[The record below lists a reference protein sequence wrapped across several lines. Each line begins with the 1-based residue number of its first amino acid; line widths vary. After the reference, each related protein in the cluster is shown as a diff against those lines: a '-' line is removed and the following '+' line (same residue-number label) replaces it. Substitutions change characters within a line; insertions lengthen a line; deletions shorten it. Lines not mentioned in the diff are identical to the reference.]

1 MLIFVLQVVLQ
12 GVICTIQFRSQDY
25 YVEEK
30 NYNSV
35 DVFVDSSKIQLD
47 DIMFLCELSSNASS
61 DFLILDAVGKIKAST
76 SSGFCQFTI
85 IDDDIPE
92 ASETFSV
99 SLKLLHGNTT
109 VQPKNVMITILPS
122 DNPFGCIGFL
132 TPANV
137 ITLSEPNDGNEKV
150 YAKFLLKRYGG
161 TIGEM
166 VVTWKILQNTQDVYP
181 TEGIINF
188 IQEQSNETLV
198 IEVLPDNIP
207 EAEEIFSITIKSA
220 SEGGCILTNA
230 SEAELRIKEN
240 DAPIQ
245 FQSFQ
250 TYGFEGSILKVM
262 VLRGLD
268 LFGSR
273 VGSISEYASVVYKT
287 VPLSATPG
295 SDYLDISGV
304 LVFESGITRKE
315 ISIQIFSDLIPELK
329 ETFKVVLFNASNGIL
344 GNLTEIVVE
353 IPENDDPYGLLVFDQ
368 SLVVIE
374 EDQDAFVNVY
384 INRTRGSFGNIS
396 VFWKINGTN
405 LDSVFEETS
414 GFLQFLSGEIF
425 KKILIKV
432 TKNNIPQEASLFT
445 LELVNVTGEAR
456 FENSAFK
463 PTVQII
469 VTDNDNAYGTFGFS
483 SEETAVFLSTTP
495 RSLSIKLIR
504 EGGTLADVAVYYS
517 SYYFFKSS
525 INMSSSAI
533 VNPNGTVVFKFGQ
546 SAQFIVV
553 EIKND
558 VFLSADSYFIVEL
571 DSIMISKSTLVPPSS
586 PQLSIE
592 RSKRINITNNFAN
605 GEIGFYNIPVYIY
618 VSEPS
623 EGYIDVN
630 LTLMRDGTASNTK
643 VLWKISSPN
652 PMLTKEDVESL
663 NGSVIFKSGMDRVN
677 LTIHI
682 LADNVPEL
690 DEEFT
695 VELVELI
702 GISDRL
708 RGGANVAQVTIF
720 QNDDPGGIIS
730 FSNVDP
736 ILLEENSFTEI
747 EIIRTGGLLLLQQVF
762 FEVVL
767 GSMDFQQ
774 YKVII
779 TFPVG
784 ISMKKQLLIPKDDDL
799 PELNE
804 TFTVTLTS
812 ISGSVLG
819 MNSTFNITILPSDD
833 PYGLISFKSNY
844 ENINREVC
852 ENKIQSVPVSFL
864 VMRNKGLFGKLQV
877 TWIVYEVNNIN
888 NTMSAEKDILP
899 VSGVL
904 TIEEGKDS
912 ASITIFIQMDEEPEE
927 DETFFVIIESVK
939 GGATIKHPL
948 QAVLKVPAND
958 FPVTVTPST
967 INLIE
972 GSNTNLSIH
981 LSKMFSEA
989 VYVGIKI
996 NFINA
1001 SENDFSPIKKTITF
1015 LPFETEKSITLQAI
1029 TDGVPELNETCIFFL
1044 ASTTGDT
1051 VLYLNFSSEV
1061 TILENDDP
1069 YGVFCFSD
1077 INPIYTEEGKI
1088 VNIRVIRQMGLF
1100 KNVTVHWSTE
1110 KVSTD
1115 LFLELDLG
1123 NSSGTLFFEN
1133 GQKENTI
1140 SIFVIDDNIPELEES
1155 FIVQLLGVTGANA
1168 QLGMN
1173 KTLKVNIQN
1182 SDYPNGVFE
1191 INSNLSTSL
1200 LAEDKEDSPLNGQI
1214 IFERKYGSFFSA
1226 KIIWQ
1231 VYATYN
1237 KQTTGYVAWDL
1248 LFHARNK
1255 KNVLKTQSVRMHS
1268 STAAYYFKNGCVAIN
1283 MTDCPFKNF
1292 DFGFSVGVWFK
1303 TNVSTHSMSLFKKTS
1318 IDGIVTMDI
1327 SLDMSK
1333 FFLLL
1338 NKSEATKNKHNL
1350 EWVTEWHSFF
1360 ISVKSTIFTMYL
1372 DGNVLINSSLPEVT
1386 LKLTDQISIGCGRLS
1401 PFDGFLQDFRLYQGF
1416 LDVWDIRAVHHI
1428 YPVISPSNGE
1438 LFFDVGETKKV
1449 VYIQSVDDTMP
1460 EADQL
1465 YDVGIID
1472 VNDDLVFK
1480 DKAIINS
1487 EKSKIAINVLKSDFA
1502 NGIFLLDKATCNQ
1515 VISEKSH
1522 GINITINRVHALFG
1536 NIEIEWNITSQNGSI
1551 ANDDFLIS
1559 NGTVA
1564 FMENEN
1570 KKVIEITPYD
1580 DSLPEL
1586 DETFFVNIRIHS
1598 VVDQPVKSFAM
1609 VNFSQCNIT
1618 INKSDHPFGI
1628 FQIITPNINSAV
1640 LLSKP
1645 LNVSIKEEITF
1656 LSLYIVRVIGFE
1668 GSVYV
1673 EWRTRGFDGTNET
1686 SGLTAIPGVD
1696 FEESIGFIKMGV
1708 GENVANISV
1717 RLFDNEKPE
1726 LTKLFLVELKNPFN
1740 AELGNGSVLF
1750 VHILPSDDALGI
1762 FSFPIVEY
1770 TTCEG
1775 SFLNISIKRSGGTL
1789 GNVKLGW
1796 ILVNGSNEFSL
1807 SQGEVDFQYG
1817 VTERFIL
1824 IQAVD
1829 DERPELTEVYLIQL
1843 LNVSG
1848 GSISSINQT
1857 ASLKLLSSDY
1867 PYGLIEFEKKSIEIE
1882 EKITHNA
1889 FIQVNRSKGT
1899 FGHIRL
1905 YYNTI
1910 KGLNN
1915 QSSATMGEDFSLNG
1929 CYLDFVDGQKSAVI
1943 NITIIDDNEPEMLE
1957 TFLLNLT
1964 DVEIISENNTKRLN
1978 LENVFAS
1985 TPNMITIN
1993 ILPNDNPN
2001 GILNFQYAKVHV
2013 SEDYNDTFL
2022 SVIRSEGL
2030 FGRVSFGYSIE
2041 TISAEIGLDF
2051 SVSSFTMIIEENQ
2064 SSIMLPIFTIFDE
2077 LPEFN
2082 ETFIV
2087 RLLPDTFLGGLVM
2100 GLLNTSEVTI
2110 LENDFPYGK
2119 IGFSKLDDVI
2129 ASEPEILES
2138 GITDQ
2143 KVFIK
2148 VVREGGSYGYSQ
2160 IRWVGYPTVPWFGDN
2175 DIAPLKGFV
2184 TFLTGETSQNII
2196 INIMPD
2202 SIPEINETYIILLK
2216 EVSAGNA
2223 VINDVKSSLRLIILL
2238 NDNPYGT
2245 VKFMDS
2251 AVDVLEGESD
2261 YNVTLRVNR
2270 VNGMF
2275 GDLRVFW
2282 RTNHLI
2288 SFKEKATPGADFGFI
2303 PNQFFV
2309 ISNASSQ
2316 SEIQVLIYSDE
2327 VPELDEMFQVELLGV
2342 EVVDDNVL
2350 VQDMHVIDDKK
2361 YVNITILENDEPYGM
2376 FALHGFG
2383 ISKNNYSVFEP
2394 ENTNLTLEFYISRK
2408 KGAFKR
2414 VSVSWQ
2420 VNSTEISKD
2429 DICCNGEVI
2438 VFEQDER
2445 LKFFSISVLPDL
2457 IPENDEEF
2465 SVYLLNST
2473 DGSIVDGNNS
2483 YIKVIILAND
2493 NFGGIIQFCNKSIVL
2508 SVKEGEKFSLC
2519 LQRSLPAFGDAVV
2532 TWKIIGDNVTQ
2543 DFVSDQGFANFST
2556 GQTITTINLES
2567 ILDQAPETDE
2577 YFVVRLVAVKT
2588 AGVSISGAAVL
2599 DETYRESFLTIAES
2613 DFPNGIVEFAND
2625 IPLYVDEG
2633 KTLKILVIRQF
2644 GKIGKLN
2651 ISYNVITALNNKT
2664 INQASVQSDL
2674 HKPNTMLTIPDGEDS
2689 GIISIEIVNDNIPEL
2704 DEEFKVELMSVSIS
2718 GTFKNSSSLL
2728 GVNKQKRI
2736 IITANDAPHGVLTFA
2751 STSLNLVVKEENTT
2765 FNLTVIRSFGL
2776 FGDVYCFY
2784 FLNYF
2789 TANSNDFYING
2800 DVMNGGPVK
2809 LLFLDG
2815 QSEANIT
2822 VYINDDN
2829 ITENNEFFELGLTT
2843 QNAINNGGVETG
2855 VPSRTSI
2862 TILANDDANGVF
2874 LFSSNSR
2881 NIVLSEP
2888 ESFELIYYDF
2898 EVERLQG
2905 LFGKVI
2911 LEWRAYNSTAINDI
2925 SPISGVLQ
2933 FEEYQRFGTFRV
2945 YVSPDDLPELEEVF
2959 LLELN
2964 VLYGDARLGVVS
2976 CALITILANDY
2987 PFGLFS
2993 FFSENTI
3000 YVDESQKTVKV
3011 AVVRNQ
3017 GTFGNVTVEFTTESN
3032 TAVSETGNQPMLG
3045 VEFNFLID
3053 NVLAFLSFNLAGK
3066 QLVLLSTQE
3075 STKLFEWRGT
3085 FVYILDLPL
3094 KNLSKMLTSIIDTET
3109 ILLVKDHLS
3118 VQIYL
3123 LSKDFSLTH
3132 VQTMQDVGISDVLMF
3147 KINTILYLTITR
3159 NKDNEGESILWLQLY
3174 EWRNNIFFK
3183 LPFSGIQT
3191 FFGESM
3197 AFIYFNGD
3205 YYVAVANQFNRLSNS
3220 YNIKSYVYK
3229 WDIKNGYF
3237 VMYGEIQTYKAK
3249 EINFYEYEKNL
3260 FVTVVNDLGGCQLL
3274 KHDMKIHERFSL
3286 VQKFSRQCISLKY
3299 LHLKKH
3305 IFLVVVGS
3313 TSYLYKWNMNSYL
3326 FEFHMMLPISNLHL
3340 IESFYISNE
3349 MKNSTLPYLAV
3360 FSSNSSS
3367 VLRIEYLK
3375 NSSDF
3380 FFRSDRLYFMEG
3392 EKVLEFFLSIVDD
3405 EVPEFDEIF
3414 KVRLLNSSGGSS
3426 ISSSSSINIVIM
3438 SNDNPF
3444 GRFKFTDSSLH
3455 QIIEE
3460 LDIDSIFFVWV
3471 QREFGCNG
3479 VVNVRFDIVDTTNNR
3494 QDKVYPQYGNI
3505 KFFPGDSLKK
3515 INLYLKGDFVPELEK
3530 KILIR
3535 LTDIETIN
3543 GTSNS
3548 KATINY
3554 NKNIASIIIPAND
3567 DPNGVFTWKSSTY
3580 VITKDNN
3587 VSSLLVLKRD
3597 KGAFGSV
3604 TILFETVI
3612 PLNVGPRERPAR
3624 PFVDFIPIKSNVT
3637 FSEDQREAFVFVEV
3651 IHKLEERKIN
3661 ATLNDGLYDYNE
3673 VFFVNI
3679 TEAYLTVDKHTSASI
3694 LSSLTQVVITE
3705 LIQQNGIIEFSSSL
3719 ELLADENIGTLEVMV
3734 SRNAGFNGSVGVYFE
3749 VVFGTASN
3757 YDITPAYGTVSLG
3770 DNQKS
3775 GFILIKVENDNI
3787 PEFDENFT
3795 IVLTK
3800 PFGGAKI
3807 GAINNRSVIIKE
3819 NDYPYGLFSLKKHD
3833 HNIEVEEGDKVMLLV
3848 FRAYGIIGD
3857 IKIKWKCN
3865 GTNTMISLQEGTIY
3879 FLEGET
3885 SKNISFVVID
3895 DDIPELSQIVLCE
3908 ITSVSDPAVLSN
3920 SSKIFFIIK
3929 ASDKPYGIYIVN
3941 PLSRV
3946 HIGFEP
3952 SNGIGGKI
3960 NISVLREIGQATLS
3974 TLSWKFNSSSQSK
3987 GKETFKET
3995 FGTLTFK
4002 KGEVEKIITLEI
4014 LDDDIPEEAQM
4025 FELVLYNPTD
4035 GAELSTDLNSSIS
4048 YVFVAAS
4055 DNPYGL
4061 FAFANVQWN
4070 VEENVGVINIPVL
4083 RSAGLIGGVH
4093 IGYQLISLS
4102 AIHGEDYSP
4111 KSGVLFFQPHDT
4123 AEVIQI
4129 TIYDDVIPELD
4140 EMFMVNLT
4148 YAELD
4153 HFINF
4158 NEVVLGYKLNI
4169 PPLITGCCQT
4179 FQINANDDPYGVLEF
4194 PVNKIVVREC
4204 DHVKI
4209 PVVRRAGL
4217 FTGSNLSFTYLPL
4230 NATENLDFFINS
4242 SILQFHENQNSSFIE
4257 VWLVDDD
4264 EPEDQEAFEIRLLS
4278 VVGFSKIGH
4287 QDKLLVVIESSDNPN
4302 GLFGFYNLQ
4311 KTVYVQNPSQVTV
4324 LCFNLSRIDGIAGK
4338 VVVEWMV
4345 ENVDQSPVLEDV
4357 SPDRGFVVF
4366 EDKQSGTKELKIS
4379 ILPHLDDHELE
4390 EQFVLRLVNISGG
4403 GKIQSTADSLI
4414 IVVKKKGYPNG
4425 LFSFIQTLMEVKE
4438 PTTGFNIVKIK
4449 VVRELGLTDV
4459 VEVSWSIVPV
4469 SNGSSFDDFTF
4480 NSSSLK
4486 FLNGESSKFIYI
4498 NITSD
4503 HIPEINETFY
4513 LMLLSATNF
4522 GEIQKNASVLE
4533 LVILENDDPFG
4544 VFKLSYVTLLIKS
4557 GERFIDLAVE
4567 RNKGTFNE
4575 VKVFVLITFMNN
4587 TIFNAELYF
4596 QEGCSY
4602 LNQVIKFNNSLFFSN
4617 GSILSIEVINVVLI
4631 TEKLT
4636 LTSPQINCTTSRRE
4650 LSIPEIMSN
4659 SVVNIFPSFTLL
4671 SNGSVCVYLTRI
4683 GLFSSIVVNIKTS
4696 VFTNK
4701 YEFIDGLLKPSFQSI
4716 TMPHGT
4722 KEVLVSFNVVVPD
4735 RITEPLN
4742 YKMFISNLQPKPN
4755 QLGWPTLGLH
4765 SESVIDPHGIV
4776 QVSRTCLEISVAE
4789 GGFIEI
4795 VIERILGAQ
4804 GKVRVFYETKAC
4816 ILNPAL
4822 PGIDF
4827 IEISSFI
4834 DLEDGEIIKKIPL
4847 STIDDILFP
4856 LPEDRKCF
4864 QFLLISVHLITTS
4877 LTNSSPRLSFNNA
4890 STVFI
4895 EDNDFPYGFFSF
4907 TNSTFDVF
4915 ESNIGFAEI
4924 EVKRLGGSFSDSKV
4938 EVVSIGGGESWSDEV
4953 LKSFANQSI
4962 DMNKESFK
4970 IKYRASAGSDYAVV
4984 KTTLVFP
4991 KTDLLN
4997 LNGQVQKV
5005 NVRIFEDYVSE
5016 PDEVFF
5022 LALSNATGGA
5032 QIMSHFITSV
5042 NIKASGLIGG
5052 EVGFKQKVAEIDE
5065 DGDQSLSLVISRFG
5079 ESLENVTVSWMIYH
5093 PFDLKVLSQFKEK
5106 SGKIIIPAGKHEGLL
5121 RLSLIPDDHPE
5132 TLNWALVNITGV
5144 SKGAFV
5150 RKLDSAVNITLLES
5164 DAPAGIV
5171 GFDIQSRYSAVDA
5184 KENYVTLIISRYN
5197 GTLKNI
5203 SITYQTL
5210 VVNNAVKDAGIV
5222 FYPAVVGS
5230 DFQHINGNINMDI
5243 GQLSAKIIIKLSPEK
5258 ALLTL
5263 YPKIFNVVLETATNG
5278 AILHKDYSNAVVVI
5292 STENAQ
5298 FLKLRSTLFNLP
5310 MLDSQISLVL
5320 SSILKSLLSKVPSYE
5335 DQQVIKT
5342 TIEEILNFKNSE
5354 KQGYKR
5360 INKDSIGNLLQIFN
5374 ILLDS
5379 RCSESK
5385 GRSFWVK
5392 NLENFAFHLLN
5403 DLPCSSSVF
5412 YKLSNYDLKAY
5423 RINSTILEGFVL
5435 KDGYSSLRY
5444 SNSEFSNNH
5453 ELNCLNLQ
5461 FLVLK
5466 NSHLFISDKNVLN
5479 NKIMSSSVISGLN
5492 PDQKV
5497 IFRVYTSKK
5506 RVTSVLAKCVIWEHA
5521 ASGNGFWSPTHCRL
5535 VLQNK
5540 NFVECECDHMSEY
5553 AVLASSDNNTGFDI
5567 YFFVACFFTGGACFF
5582 ALLGHHCCSIE
5593 KTFTSNLLM
5602 HMFFAVMTIN
5612 ILYAVGAYLS
5622 PTLFYDHEACSVL
5635 GAFLHYFFLAQF
5647 TTMFAQTCNLW
5658 RILVMNDEHSYRK
5671 FIIFFLIGWG
5681 FPFVIIIC
5689 YVFIT
5694 YAIWGWS
5701 FVKMYAD
5708 VHIDGDMCFIP
5719 QAYAAFSVAVI
5730 PVLLLILASSIVFV
5744 QAYQLT
5750 PQWKSYD
5757 DVYRGRY
5764 NIKEVRH
5771 VMILFALI
5779 STTWLFGGLHLAY
5792 RYMWMIIAFTFFN
5805 VITGLYILFVY
5816 AIFRNQMRHITK
5828 GEYDVK
5834 QTEDNM
5840 ELPNIIYRSPELKT
5854 NKFAQRD
5861 YLDLNEWDTV
5871 DLRPMTPVST
5881 SASILKTRSVDPR
5894 VQLTPSSSRVRGVMN
5909 DIYFENEDNNS
5920 GDNDHDHN
5928 EYDDASD
5935 KLESAEFEDLIF
5947 ALKSGRGY
5955 VSSQNEDS
5963 IEN

>member
-1 MLIFVLQVVLQ
+1 
-12 GVICTIQFRSQDY
+12 
-25 YVEEK
+25 
-30 NYNSV
+30 
-35 DVFVDSSKIQLD
+35 
-47 DIMFLCELSSNASS
+47 
-61 DFLILDAVGKIKAST
+61 
-76 SSGFCQFTI
+76 
-85 IDDDIPE
+85 
-92 ASETFSV
+92 
-99 SLKLLHGNTT
+99 
-109 VQPKNVMITILPS
+109 
-122 DNPFGCIGFL
+122 
-132 TPANV
+132 
-137 ITLSEPNDGNEKV
+137 
-150 YAKFLLKRYGG
+150 
-161 TIGEM
+161 
-166 VVTWKILQNTQDVYP
+166 
-181 TEGIINF
+181 
-188 IQEQSNETLV
+188 
-198 IEVLPDNIP
+198 
-207 EAEEIFSITIKSA
+207 
-220 SEGGCILTNA
+220 
-230 SEAELRIKEN
+230 
-240 DAPIQ
+240 
-245 FQSFQ
+245 
-250 TYGFEGSILKVM
+250 
-262 VLRGLD
+262 
-268 LFGSR
+268 
-273 VGSISEYASVVYKT
+273 
-287 VPLSATPG
+287 
-295 SDYLDISGV
+295 
-304 LVFESGITRKE
+304 
-315 ISIQIFSDLIPELK
+315 
-329 ETFKVVLFNASNGIL
+329 
-344 GNLTEIVVE
+344 
-353 IPENDDPYGLLVFDQ
+353 
-368 SLVVIE
+368 
-374 EDQDAFVNVY
+374 
-384 INRTRGSFGNIS
+384 
-396 VFWKINGTN
+396 
-405 LDSVFEETS
+405 
-414 GFLQFLSGEIF
+414 
-425 KKILIKV
+425 
-432 TKNNIPQEASLFT
+432 
-445 LELVNVTGEAR
+445 
-456 FENSAFK
+456 
-463 PTVQII
+463 
-469 VTDNDNAYGTFGFS
+469 
-483 SEETAVFLSTTP
+483 
-495 RSLSIKLIR
+495 
-504 EGGTLADVAVYYS
+504 
-517 SYYFFKSS
+517 
-525 INMSSSAI
+525 
-533 VNPNGTVVFKFGQ
+533 
-546 SAQFIVV
+546 
-553 EIKND
+553 
-558 VFLSADSYFIVEL
+558 
-571 DSIMISKSTLVPPSS
+571 
-586 PQLSIE
+586 
-592 RSKRINITNNFAN
+592 
-605 GEIGFYNIPVYIY
+605 
-618 VSEPS
+618 
-623 EGYIDVN
+623 
-630 LTLMRDGTASNTK
+630 
-643 VLWKISSPN
+643 
-652 PMLTKEDVESL
+652 
-663 NGSVIFKSGMDRVN
+663 
-677 LTIHI
+677 
-682 LADNVPEL
+682 
-690 DEEFT
+690 
-695 VELVELI
+695 
-702 GISDRL
+702 
-708 RGGANVAQVTIF
+708 
-720 QNDDPGGIIS
+720 
-730 FSNVDP
+730 
-736 ILLEENSFTEI
+736 
-747 EIIRTGGLLLLQQVF
+747 
-762 FEVVL
+762 
-767 GSMDFQQ
+767 
-774 YKVII
+774 
-779 TFPVG
+779 
-784 ISMKKQLLIPKDDDL
+784 
-799 PELNE
+799 
-804 TFTVTLTS
+804 
-812 ISGSVLG
+812 
-819 MNSTFNITILPSDD
+819 
-833 PYGLISFKSNY
+833 
-844 ENINREVC
+844 
-852 ENKIQSVPVSFL
+852 
-864 VMRNKGLFGKLQV
+864 
-877 TWIVYEVNNIN
+877 
-888 NTMSAEKDILP
+888 
-899 VSGVL
+899 
-904 TIEEGKDS
+904 
-912 ASITIFIQMDEEPEE
+912 
-927 DETFFVIIESVK
+927 
-939 GGATIKHPL
+939 
-948 QAVLKVPAND
+948 
-958 FPVTVTPST
+958 
-967 INLIE
+967 
-972 GSNTNLSIH
+972 
-981 LSKMFSEA
+981 
-989 VYVGIKI
+989 
-996 NFINA
+996 
-1001 SENDFSPIKKTITF
+1001 
-1015 LPFETEKSITLQAI
+1015 
-1029 TDGVPELNETCIFFL
+1029 
-1044 ASTTGDT
+1044 
-1051 VLYLNFSSEV
+1051 
-1061 TILENDDP
+1061 
-1069 YGVFCFSD
+1069 
-1077 INPIYTEEGKI
+1077 
-1088 VNIRVIRQMGLF
+1088 
-1100 KNVTVHWSTE
+1100 
-1110 KVSTD
+1110 
-1115 LFLELDLG
+1115 
-1123 NSSGTLFFEN
+1123 
-1133 GQKENTI
+1133 
-1140 SIFVIDDNIPELEES
+1140 
-1155 FIVQLLGVTGANA
+1155 
-1168 QLGMN
+1168 
-1173 KTLKVNIQN
+1173 
-1182 SDYPNGVFE
+1182 
-1191 INSNLSTSL
+1191 
-1200 LAEDKEDSPLNGQI
+1200 
-1214 IFERKYGSFFSA
+1214 
-1226 KIIWQ
+1226 
-1231 VYATYN
+1231 
-1237 KQTTGYVAWDL
+1237 
-1248 LFHARNK
+1248 
-1255 KNVLKTQSVRMHS
+1255 
-1268 STAAYYFKNGCVAIN
+1268 

-1327 SLDMSK
+1327 SLDMS
-1333 FFLLL
+1333 
-1338 NKSEATKNKHNL
+1338 N
-1350 EWVTEWHSFF
+1350 
-1360 ISVKSTIFTMYL
+1360 
-1372 DGNVLINSSLPEVT
+1372 SLPEVT

-1740 AELGNGSVLF
+1740 
-1750 VHILPSDDALGI
+1750 
-1762 FSFPIVEY
+1762 
-1770 TTCEG
+1770 
-1775 SFLNISIKRSGGTL
+1775 
-1789 GNVKLGW
+1789 
-1796 ILVNGSNEFSL
+1796 
-1807 SQGEVDFQYG
+1807 
-1817 VTERFIL
+1817 
-1824 IQAVD
+1824 
-1829 DERPELTEVYLIQL
+1829 RPELTEVYLIQL

-1964 DVEIISENNTKRLN
+1964 DVEN

-2202 SIPEINETYIILLK
+2202 SIPEINEVTYIILLK

-2251 AVDVLEGESD
+2251 AVDVLEEESD

-2275 GDLRVFW
+2275 GDLR
-2282 RTNHLI
+2282 
-2288 SFKEKATPGADFGFI
+2288 
-2303 PNQFFV
+2303 
-2309 ISNASSQ
+2309 
-2316 SEIQVLIYSDE
+2316 
-2327 VPELDEMFQVELLGV
+2327 
-2342 EVVDDNVL
+2342 
-2350 VQDMHVIDDKK
+2350 
-2361 YVNITILENDEPYGM
+2361 
-2376 FALHGFG
+2376 
-2383 ISKNNYSVFEP
+2383 
-2394 ENTNLTLEFYISRK
+2394 
-2408 KGAFKR
+2408 R

-2633 KTLKILVIRQF
+2633 KTLKVLVIRQF

-3085 FVYILDLPL
+3085 FVYILV
-3094 KNLSKMLTSIIDTET
+3094 S
-3109 ILLVKDHLS
+3109 S
-3118 VQIYL
+3118 VF
-3123 LSKDFSLTH
+3123 KDFSLTH

-3159 NKDNEGESILWLQLY
+3159 NKDNEGESILWLQ
-3174 EWRNNIFFK
+3174 
-3183 LPFSGIQT
+3183 
-3191 FFGESM
+3191 
-3197 AFIYFNGD
+3197 
-3205 YYVAVANQFNRLSNS
+3205 
-3220 YNIKSYVYK
+3220 
-3229 WDIKNGYF
+3229 
-3237 VMYGEIQTYKAK
+3237 
-3249 EINFYEYEKNL
+3249 
-3260 FVTVVNDLGGCQLL
+3260 
-3274 KHDMKIHERFSL
+3274 
-3286 VQKFSRQCISLKY
+3286 
-3299 LHLKKH
+3299 
-3305 IFLVVVGS
+3305 
-3313 TSYLYKWNMNSYL
+3313 
-3326 FEFHMMLPISNLHL
+3326 MLPISNLHL

-3624 PFVDFIPIKSNVT
+3624 PFADFIPIKSNVT

-3651 IHKLEERKIN
+3651 IH
-3661 ATLNDGLYDYNE
+3661 DGLYDYNE

-3857 IKIKWKCN
+3857 IKIKWK
-3865 GTNTMISLQEGTIY
+3865 S
-3879 FLEGET
+3879 
-3885 SKNISFVVID
+3885 
-3895 DDIPELSQIVLCE
+3895 
-3908 ITSVSDPAVLSN
+3908 
-3920 SSKIFFIIK
+3920 
-3929 ASDKPYGIYIVN
+3929 SDKPYGIYIVN

-4480 NSSSLK
+4480 NSSSL
-4486 FLNGESSKFIYI
+4486 N
-4498 NITSD
+4498 
-4503 HIPEINETFY
+4503 
-4513 LMLLSATNF
+4513 
-4522 GEIQKNASVLE
+4522 
-4533 LVILENDDPFG
+4533 ENDDPFG

-4557 GERFIDLAVE
+4557 GERFIDFAVE
-4567 RNKGTFNE
+4567 RNKGTFDE

-4789 GGFIEI
+4789 GGFIEV

-4827 IEISSFI
+4827 IEVSSFI

-4915 ESNIGFAEI
+4915 ESNTGFAGI

-5032 QIMSHFITSV
+5032 QIMSNFITSV
-5042 NIKASGLIGG
+5042 NIKANGLIGG

-5258 ALLTL
+5258 ASLTL

-5805 VITGLYILFVY
+5805 GLYILFVY

>member
-1 MLIFVLQVVLQ
+1 
-12 GVICTIQFRSQDY
+12 
-25 YVEEK
+25 
-30 NYNSV
+30 
-35 DVFVDSSKIQLD
+35 
-47 DIMFLCELSSNASS
+47 
-61 DFLILDAVGKIKAST
+61 
-76 SSGFCQFTI
+76 
-85 IDDDIPE
+85 
-92 ASETFSV
+92 
-99 SLKLLHGNTT
+99 
-109 VQPKNVMITILPS
+109 
-122 DNPFGCIGFL
+122 
-132 TPANV
+132 
-137 ITLSEPNDGNEKV
+137 
-150 YAKFLLKRYGG
+150 
-161 TIGEM
+161 
-166 VVTWKILQNTQDVYP
+166 
-181 TEGIINF
+181 
-188 IQEQSNETLV
+188 
-198 IEVLPDNIP
+198 
-207 EAEEIFSITIKSA
+207 
-220 SEGGCILTNA
+220 
-230 SEAELRIKEN
+230 
-240 DAPIQ
+240 
-245 FQSFQ
+245 
-250 TYGFEGSILKVM
+250 
-262 VLRGLD
+262 
-268 LFGSR
+268 
-273 VGSISEYASVVYKT
+273 
-287 VPLSATPG
+287 
-295 SDYLDISGV
+295 
-304 LVFESGITRKE
+304 
-315 ISIQIFSDLIPELK
+315 
-329 ETFKVVLFNASNGIL
+329 
-344 GNLTEIVVE
+344 
-353 IPENDDPYGLLVFDQ
+353 
-368 SLVVIE
+368 
-374 EDQDAFVNVY
+374 
-384 INRTRGSFGNIS
+384 
-396 VFWKINGTN
+396 
-405 LDSVFEETS
+405 
-414 GFLQFLSGEIF
+414 
-425 KKILIKV
+425 
-432 TKNNIPQEASLFT
+432 
-445 LELVNVTGEAR
+445 
-456 FENSAFK
+456 
-463 PTVQII
+463 
-469 VTDNDNAYGTFGFS
+469 
-483 SEETAVFLSTTP
+483 
-495 RSLSIKLIR
+495 
-504 EGGTLADVAVYYS
+504 
-517 SYYFFKSS
+517 
-525 INMSSSAI
+525 
-533 VNPNGTVVFKFGQ
+533 
-546 SAQFIVV
+546 
-553 EIKND
+553 
-558 VFLSADSYFIVEL
+558 
-571 DSIMISKSTLVPPSS
+571 
-586 PQLSIE
+586 
-592 RSKRINITNNFAN
+592 
-605 GEIGFYNIPVYIY
+605 
-618 VSEPS
+618 
-623 EGYIDVN
+623 
-630 LTLMRDGTASNTK
+630 
-643 VLWKISSPN
+643 
-652 PMLTKEDVESL
+652 
-663 NGSVIFKSGMDRVN
+663 
-677 LTIHI
+677 
-682 LADNVPEL
+682 
-690 DEEFT
+690 
-695 VELVELI
+695 
-702 GISDRL
+702 
-708 RGGANVAQVTIF
+708 
-720 QNDDPGGIIS
+720 
-730 FSNVDP
+730 
-736 ILLEENSFTEI
+736 
-747 EIIRTGGLLLLQQVF
+747 
-762 FEVVL
+762 
-767 GSMDFQQ
+767 
-774 YKVII
+774 
-779 TFPVG
+779 
-784 ISMKKQLLIPKDDDL
+784 
-799 PELNE
+799 
-804 TFTVTLTS
+804 
-812 ISGSVLG
+812 
-819 MNSTFNITILPSDD
+819 
-833 PYGLISFKSNY
+833 
-844 ENINREVC
+844 
-852 ENKIQSVPVSFL
+852 
-864 VMRNKGLFGKLQV
+864 
-877 TWIVYEVNNIN
+877 
-888 NTMSAEKDILP
+888 
-899 VSGVL
+899 
-904 TIEEGKDS
+904 
-912 ASITIFIQMDEEPEE
+912 
-927 DETFFVIIESVK
+927 
-939 GGATIKHPL
+939 
-948 QAVLKVPAND
+948 
-958 FPVTVTPST
+958 
-967 INLIE
+967 
-972 GSNTNLSIH
+972 
-981 LSKMFSEA
+981 
-989 VYVGIKI
+989 
-996 NFINA
+996 
-1001 SENDFSPIKKTITF
+1001 
-1015 LPFETEKSITLQAI
+1015 
-1029 TDGVPELNETCIFFL
+1029 
-1044 ASTTGDT
+1044 
-1051 VLYLNFSSEV
+1051 
-1061 TILENDDP
+1061 
-1069 YGVFCFSD
+1069 
-1077 INPIYTEEGKI
+1077 
-1088 VNIRVIRQMGLF
+1088 
-1100 KNVTVHWSTE
+1100 
-1110 KVSTD
+1110 
-1115 LFLELDLG
+1115 
-1123 NSSGTLFFEN
+1123 
-1133 GQKENTI
+1133 
-1140 SIFVIDDNIPELEES
+1140 
-1155 FIVQLLGVTGANA
+1155 
-1168 QLGMN
+1168 
-1173 KTLKVNIQN
+1173 
-1182 SDYPNGVFE
+1182 
-1191 INSNLSTSL
+1191 
-1200 LAEDKEDSPLNGQI
+1200 
-1214 IFERKYGSFFSA
+1214 
-1226 KIIWQ
+1226 
-1231 VYATYN
+1231 
-1237 KQTTGYVAWDL
+1237 
-1248 LFHARNK
+1248 
-1255 KNVLKTQSVRMHS
+1255 
-1268 STAAYYFKNGCVAIN
+1268 
-1283 MTDCPFKNF
+1283 
-1292 DFGFSVGVWFK
+1292 
-1303 TNVSTHSMSLFKKTS
+1303 
-1318 IDGIVTMDI
+1318 
-1327 SLDMSK
+1327 
-1333 FFLLL
+1333 
-1338 NKSEATKNKHNL
+1338 
-1350 EWVTEWHSFF
+1350 
-1360 ISVKSTIFTMYL
+1360 
-1372 DGNVLINSSLPEVT
+1372 
-1386 LKLTDQISIGCGRLS
+1386 
-1401 PFDGFLQDFRLYQGF
+1401 
-1416 LDVWDIRAVHHI
+1416 
-1428 YPVISPSNGE
+1428 
-1438 LFFDVGETKKV
+1438 
-1449 VYIQSVDDTMP
+1449 
-1460 EADQL
+1460 
-1465 YDVGIID
+1465 
-1472 VNDDLVFK
+1472 
-1480 DKAIINS
+1480 
-1487 EKSKIAINVLKSDFA
+1487 
-1502 NGIFLLDKATCNQ
+1502 
-1515 VISEKSH
+1515 
-1522 GINITINRVHALFG
+1522 
-1536 NIEIEWNITSQNGSI
+1536 
-1551 ANDDFLIS
+1551 
-1559 NGTVA
+1559 
-1564 FMENEN
+1564 
-1570 KKVIEITPYD
+1570 
-1580 DSLPEL
+1580 
-1586 DETFFVNIRIHS
+1586 
-1598 VVDQPVKSFAM
+1598 
-1609 VNFSQCNIT
+1609 
-1618 INKSDHPFGI
+1618 
-1628 FQIITPNINSAV
+1628 
-1640 LLSKP
+1640 
-1645 LNVSIKEEITF
+1645 
-1656 LSLYIVRVIGFE
+1656 
-1668 GSVYV
+1668 
-1673 EWRTRGFDGTNET
+1673 
-1686 SGLTAIPGVD
+1686 
-1696 FEESIGFIKMGV
+1696 
-1708 GENVANISV
+1708 
-1717 RLFDNEKPE
+1717 
-1726 LTKLFLVELKNPFN
+1726 
-1740 AELGNGSVLF
+1740 
-1750 VHILPSDDALGI
+1750 
-1762 FSFPIVEY
+1762 
-1770 TTCEG
+1770 
-1775 SFLNISIKRSGGTL
+1775 
-1789 GNVKLGW
+1789 
-1796 ILVNGSNEFSL
+1796 
-1807 SQGEVDFQYG
+1807 
-1817 VTERFIL
+1817 
-1824 IQAVD
+1824 
-1829 DERPELTEVYLIQL
+1829 RPELTEVYLIQL

-2251 AVDVLEGESD
+2251 AVDVLEEESD

-2275 GDLRVFW
+2275 GDLR
-2282 RTNHLI
+2282 
-2288 SFKEKATPGADFGFI
+2288 
-2303 PNQFFV
+2303 
-2309 ISNASSQ
+2309 
-2316 SEIQVLIYSDE
+2316 
-2327 VPELDEMFQVELLGV
+2327 
-2342 EVVDDNVL
+2342 
-2350 VQDMHVIDDKK
+2350 
-2361 YVNITILENDEPYGM
+2361 
-2376 FALHGFG
+2376 
-2383 ISKNNYSVFEP
+2383 
-2394 ENTNLTLEFYISRK
+2394 
-2408 KGAFKR
+2408 
-2414 VSVSWQ
+2414 
-2420 VNSTEISKD
+2420 
-2429 DICCNGEVI
+2429 
-2438 VFEQDER
+2438 
-2445 LKFFSISVLPDL
+2445 
-2457 IPENDEEF
+2457 
-2465 SVYLLNST
+2465 
-2473 DGSIVDGNNS
+2473 
-2483 YIKVIILAND
+2483 
-2493 NFGGIIQFCNKSIVL
+2493 
-2508 SVKEGEKFSLC
+2508 
-2519 LQRSLPAFGDAVV
+2519 
-2532 TWKIIGDNVTQ
+2532 
-2543 DFVSDQGFANFST
+2543 

-2633 KTLKILVIRQF
+2633 KTLKVLVIRQF

-3159 NKDNEGESILWLQLY
+3159 NKDNEGE
-3174 EWRNNIFFK
+3174 
-3183 LPFSGIQT
+3183 
-3191 FFGESM
+3191 
-3197 AFIYFNGD
+3197 
-3205 YYVAVANQFNRLSNS
+3205 
-3220 YNIKSYVYK
+3220 
-3229 WDIKNGYF
+3229 
-3237 VMYGEIQTYKAK
+3237 
-3249 EINFYEYEKNL
+3249 
-3260 FVTVVNDLGGCQLL
+3260 
-3274 KHDMKIHERFSL
+3274 
-3286 VQKFSRQCISLKY
+3286 
-3299 LHLKKH
+3299 

-3624 PFVDFIPIKSNVT
+3624 PFADFIPIKSNVT

-4169 PPLITGCCQT
+4169 PPLITGLLPNFSNQC
-4179 FQINANDDPYGVLEF
+4179 NDDPYGVLEF

-4557 GERFIDLAVE
+4557 GERFIDFAVE
-4567 RNKGTFNE
+4567 RNKGTFDE

-4789 GGFIEI
+4789 GGFIEV

-4827 IEISSFI
+4827 IEVSSFI

-4915 ESNIGFAEI
+4915 ESNTGFAGI

-5032 QIMSHFITSV
+5032 QIMSNFITSV
-5042 NIKASGLIGG
+5042 NIKANGLIGG

-5258 ALLTL
+5258 ASLTL